1 MGRYRQGLQ
10 VTIGLMS
17 DRFQGQ
23 TNVAALDVGL
33 NILSEA
39 RPIIFPTDEL
49 PGFVNTEM
57 ACQRVVVVPANELC
71 SNDFR
76 YERQLLV
83 VQHPIDLFV
92 SIPAFCAD
100 FLGLFV

>member
-1 MGRYRQGLQ
+1 MSQYEQSLQ

-17 DRFQGQ
+17 DCFQGQ
-23 TNVAALDVGL
+23 TNVAALDIGL
-33 NILSEA
+33 NILFEA
-39 RPIIFPTDEL
+39 RPIIFPADEL
-49 PGFVNTEM
+49 LSFVDTEM

-76 YERQLLV
+76 YKRQPLV

-92 SIPAFCAD
+92 SIPAFCPD
-100 FLGLFV
+100 FLSLFV